1 MEAASWH
8 RFGGCLEDV
17 AEYCPGNQG
26 AKQRKR
32 TPGKPG
38 TVSVSQPEPGPAK
51 EDL

>member
-17 AEYCPGNQG
+17 APGNQR

-51 EDL
+51 EDV